1 MANQCIRQT
10 KISVEEPSATRRI
23 AQRIGGRAAIVAA
36 LLGGSQAVP
45 AHERPH
51 EIALVTPASNAVQQT
66 FVRIVNRSDSAGTA
80 SISAIDDAGEAFGP
94 VTLSLGPRETVHLNS
109 QDLEGGN
116 RSKGLSGGVGDGEG
130 NWRLSL
136 DSELDIEPLAYIRTT
151 DGFLTSMHDLVA
163 EDASGRYRVP
173 LFNPGSNRN
182 QQSRLRL
189 INAGDS
195 NVDVTISGFD
205 DDGMPPPNG
214 NVLLTLPAGEAHM
227 ITAQQL
233 ESGDSALTG
242 RFGDGTGKWTL
253 LVSANGPIQV
263 MNLMLSVASGN
274 LTNLSGTPYEPH
286 GSALAC
292 DPGVFVEGGDG
303 NNRSIDTAQSLGD
316 LTAVKTVRA
325 RRGSV
330 HGIDNTDDYYRFTLS
345 DAGTTRD
352 TSRIRVELRN
362 LTQNADLY
370 LLNADGRYFGVS
382 PGFSGSGSIYSLS
395 ANGGTEGEVIEA
407 VLADG
412 TYYIHVSAV
421 ANATIGY
428 ELRFSNNSEVP
439 GRTIASALDLGDV
452 SGVADILTREA
463 KVDPSGNDA
472 CLHRNRFYRFTLSDA
487 GTTRDTS
494 RIRVELRN
502 LTQNADLYL
511 LNADGRYFGVS
522 PGFSGSGSIYSL
534 SANGGTE
541 GEVIE
546 AVLADG
552 TYYIHVSAVANATIG
567 YELRFSNN
575 SEVPGR
581 TIASALD
588 LGDLSRVAT
597 TRTVEGNVDPGGNE
611 ANLFRNRFY
620 RFTLSDAGT
629 TRDTSRIRVEL
640 RNLTQ
645 NADLYLLNA
654 DGRYFGVSP
663 GFSGS
668 GSIYSLSANGGTEG
682 EVIEA
687 VLADGTYYIHVSA
700 MANATIGYE
709 LRYGPG
715 GG

>member
-1 MANQCIRQT
+1 M
-10 KISVEEPSATRRI
+10 
-23 AQRIGGRAAIVAA
+23 
-36 LLGGSQAVP
+36 
-45 AHERPH
+45 
-51 EIALVTPASNAVQQT
+51 
-66 FVRIVNRSDSAGTA
+66 
-80 SISAIDDAGEAFGP
+80 
-94 VTLSLGPRETVHLNS
+94 
-109 QDLEGGN
+109 
-116 RSKGLSGGVGDGEG
+116 
-130 NWRLSL
+130 

-195 NVDVTISGFD
+195 NVDVTISGLD

-214 NVLLTLPAGEAHM
+214 NVLLTVPAGEARM

-253 LVSANGPIQV
+253 LVSANGSLQV
-263 MNLMLSVASGN
+263 MNLMFSATTGN
-274 LTNLSGTPYEPH
+274 LTNLSTTPYEPH
-286 GSALAC
+286 GSAFAC
-292 DPGVFVEGGDG
+292 DPGVTVEGGDG

-325 RRGSV
+325 RSGSV
-330 HGIDNTDDYYRFTLS
+330 HGTDNSDDYYRFTLS
-345 DAGTTRD
+345 DARTTRD
-352 TSRIRVELRN
+352 TSTIRVELRN

-370 LLNADGRYFGVS
+370 LYNADGEVFRLRN
-382 PGFSGSGSIYSLS
+382 PGFSGSGNYYSQSL
-395 ANGGTEGEVIEA
+395 NGGTEDEVIEA

-412 TYYIHVSAV
+412 TYYIRVSAV

-439 GRTIASALDLGDV
+439 GRTRASALDLGDV
-452 SGVADILTREA
+452 SDVADILTREA

-472 CLHRNRFYRFTLSDA
+472 CLYRQRYYRFTLSDA

-494 RIRVELRN
+494 TIRVELRN

-511 LNADGRYFGVS
+511 YNADGEVFRLRN
-522 PGFSGSGSIYSL
+522 PGFSGSGNYYSQSL
-534 SANGGTE
+534 NGGTE
-541 GEVIE
+541 DEVIE

-552 TYYIHVSAVANATIG
+552 TYYIRVSAVANATIG

-581 TIASALD
+581 TRASALD
-588 LGDLSRVAT
+588 LGDLSRAAT
-597 TRTVEGNVDPGGNE
+597 TRTVDGNVELGGNE
-611 ANLFRNRFY
+611 ANLFRNRYY

-629 TRDTSRIRVEL
+629 TRDTSTIRVEL

-645 NADLYLLNA
+645 NADLYLYNA
-654 DGRYFGVSP
+654 DGEVFRLRKSGIFGLRQLLLAVVERRNRRRGHRSRTRRRDVLHP
-663 GFSGS
+663 RRCR
-668 GSIYSLSANGGTEG
+668 G
-682 EVIEA
+682 ERHHQLPTALRPRWRLI
-687 VLADGTYYIHVSA
+687 DR
-700 MANATIGYE
+700 ATC
-709 LRYGPG
+709 G
-715 GG
+715 GGCPRRACERHRGAPLVRRAL